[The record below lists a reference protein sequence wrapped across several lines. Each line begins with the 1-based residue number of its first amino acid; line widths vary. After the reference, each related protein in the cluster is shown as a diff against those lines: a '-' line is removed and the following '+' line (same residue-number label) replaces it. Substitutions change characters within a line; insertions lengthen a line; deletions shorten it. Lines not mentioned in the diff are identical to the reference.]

1 MYRLNY
7 EQFDRDNQ
15 YIGNDLGAVMK
26 EGKTVFKTWSPLATG
41 VYLNLYLDGEG
52 KSRLESL
59 PMERLDHGVW
69 YVEILRDLDG
79 VFYTYTFEF
88 DHKTRHETIDI
99 YAKACGVNGNV
110 GAVVNFKTT
119 DPEGWDKVKKPKC
132 RNACDAVVY
141 ECHVRD
147 FSADSSSGVA
157 SEHRGKYVAFAD
169 KGTKYEGRYDFT
181 SGMAVGSITHAKAL
195 FTDVCEDLQKAAKRI
210 FECSSPVC
218 RTKLESLQILYLR
231 GFASF
236 CFTIKTASEQPLT
249 TARKLM
255 LYISYIAY
263 PCTIFLLAHD
273 PIPHSPVNK
282 TQNPA
287 CRH

>member
-157 SEHRGKYVAFAD
+157 PEHRGKYVAFAD
-169 KGTKYEGRYDFT
+169 KGTKYQG
-181 SGMAVGSITHAKAL
+181 
-195 FTDVCEDLQKAAKRI
+195 
-210 FECSSPVC
+210 
-218 RTKLESLQILYLR
+218 
-231 GFASF
+231 
-236 CFTIKTASEQPLT
+236 
-249 TARKLM
+249 
-255 LYISYIAY
+255 
-263 PCTIFLLAHD
+263 
-273 PIPHSPVNK
+273 VN
-282 TQNPA
+282 T
-287 CRH
+287 CIE

>member
-119 DPEGWDKVKKPKC
+119 DPEAGT
-132 RNACDAVVY
+132 RS
-141 ECHVRD
+141 RSL
-147 FSADSSSGVA
+147 SAEMPATQWCMSA
-157 SEHRGKYVAFAD
+157 TSE
-169 KGTKYEGRYDFT
+169 
-181 SGMAVGSITHAKAL
+181 
-195 FTDVCEDLQKAAKRI
+195 
-210 FECSSPVC
+210 
-218 RTKLESLQILYLR
+218 
-231 GFASF
+231 
-236 CFTIKTASEQPLT
+236 
-249 TARKLM
+249 
-255 LYISYIAY
+255 
-263 PCTIFLLAHD
+263 IFLRTVHQALLLSIEESMWLL
-273 PIPHSPVNK
+273 PIRVRNIR
-282 TQNPA
+282 A
-287 CRH
+287 